1 MDVFTKKRLTIA
13 SVVYWLLFAYIVI
26 ALVWW
31 FIALE
36 KQNHQMAT
44 YKISELKMDDPSFQT
59 KYNEITEARRL
70 KNIQYIG
77 EGSIFLIVILA
88 ASIFVYQAVRRQIR
102 LQNQQEN
109 FMMAITHELKTPI
122 AIAKLNLET
131 LLKYSLPEE
140 KKQKMLQATLQET
153 NRLNTLASNILVSSQ
168 LEGGRYRISKEEL
181 DLSDLVKTAF
191 NDFKN
196 RFPDRPWHS
205 EIEPEIDFDGD
216 PLLLQILVNNLLENA
231 IKYSPKE
238 GLITCKLNQKNRTV
252 LFQVMDEGAGIPDD
266 EKKRVFEKFYRIG
279 NETTRTA
286 KGTGLG
292 LYLCKKIVEDHHG
305 HIRVADNLT
314 RGSNFMVSFIIKH
327 AHEQ

>member
-1 MDVFTKKRLTIA
+1 MDVFTKKRLVTA
-13 SVVYWLLFAYIVI
+13 SIVYWLLLCYIVV

-31 FIALE
+31 FIALQR
-36 KQNHQMAT
+36 QNHQMAS
-44 YKISELKMDDPSFQT
+44 YKMSELKMDDPTFQT
-59 KYNEITEARRL
+59 KYQSLVEEKRR
-70 KNIQYIG
+70 KDFRNIG
-77 EGSIFLIVILA
+77 EGSIFLAVILV

-131 LLKYSLPEE
+131 LLKYALPEE

-153 NRLNTLASNILVSSQ
+153 SRLNTLASNILVSSQ

-181 DLSDLVKTAF
+181 DLSDLVKTTY
-191 NDFKN
+191 NDFPN
-196 RFPDRPWHS
+196 RFPDRKFHS
-205 EIEPEIDFDGD
+205 EIEPEIDIDGD
-216 PLLLQILVNNLLENA
+216 LLLLQILVNNLIENA

-238 GLITCKLNQKNRTV
+238 GIITCKLSQKNKTV
-252 LFQVMDEGAGIPDD
+252 LFQVQDEGAGIPDD

-279 NETTRTA
+279 NETTRTT

-305 HIRVADNLT
+305 HIKVADNT
-314 RGSNFMVSFIIKH
+314 PRGSNFMVSFSVKH
-327 AHEQ
+327 THE

>member
-1 MDVFTKKRLTIA
+1 MDVFTKKRLAVA
-13 SVVYWLLFAYIVI
+13 SIVYWLLFAYIVV

-36 KQNHQMAT
+36 KQNHLMAT

-59 KYNEITEARRL
+59 KYSEITEARHL

-140 KKQKMLQATLQET
+140 KKLKMLQATLQET

-196 RFPDRPWHS
+196 RFPDRQWHS
-205 EIEPEIDFDGD
+205 EIEPEIDMDGD
-216 PLLLQILVNNLLENA
+216 PLLLQILVNNLIENA

-238 GLITCKLNQKNRTV
+238 GLITCKLGHKNRTI

-279 NETTRTA
+279 NETTRTT

-305 HIRVADNLT
+305 HIKVADNLT
-314 RGSNFMVSFIIKH
+314 RGSNFMVSFTIKH

>member
-1 MDVFTKKRLTIA
+1 MDVFTKKRLTVASIA
-13 SVVYWLLFAYIVI
+13 YWLLLAYIVV

-31 FIALE
+31 FIALQR
-36 KQNHQMAT
+36 QNHQMAN
-44 YKISELKMDDPSFQT
+44 YKISELKMDDPAFQT
-59 KYNEITEARRL
+59 KYQTITDEKRR
-70 KNIQYIG
+70 KDIRNIG
-77 EGSIFLIVILA
+77 EGSSFLVVILI

-102 LQNQQEN
+102 LQHQQEN

-131 LLKYSLPEE
+131 LLKYTLPEE

-181 DLSDLVKTAF
+181 DFSDLVKTAV

-196 RFPDRPWHS
+196 RFPDRQWQS
-205 EIEPEIDFDGD
+205 EIESEIDLDGD
-216 PLLLQILVNNLLENA
+216 SLLLQILVNNLIENA
-231 IKYSPKE
+231 IKYSPKD
-238 GLITCKLNQKNRTV
+238 GLITCKLFQKNKTIQ
-252 LFQVMDEGAGIPDD
+252 FNVMDEGPGIPDD
-266 EKKRVFEKFYRIG
+266 EKKQVFEKFYRIG
-279 NETTRTA
+279 NETTRTT

-305 HIRVADNLT
+305 HIRVTDNLN
-314 RGSNFMVSFIIKH
+314 RGCNFMVSFTVKH
-327 AHEQ
+327 THEQ

>member
-1 MDVFTKKRLTIA
+1 MDVFTKKRLQVA
-13 SVVYWLLFAYIVI
+13 SITYWLLLGYIVV

-31 FIALE
+31 FIALQR
-36 KQNHQMAT
+36 QNHQMAN

-59 KYNEITEARRL
+59 KYLQINDEKRRHDFR
-70 KNIQYIG
+70 NIG
-77 EGSIFLIVILA
+77 EGAIFLIVILI

-102 LQNQQEN
+102 LQHQQEN

-131 LLKYSLPEE
+131 LLKYSLSEE

-168 LEGGRYRISKEEL
+168 LEGGRYRIAKEEL
-181 DLSDLVKTAF
+181 DFSDLTKTAI

-196 RFPDRPWHS
+196 RFPERPFQC
-205 EIEPEIDFDGD
+205 EIEPEIDINGD
-216 PLLLQILVNNLLENA
+216 PLLLQILVNNLIENA

-238 GLITCKLNQKNRTV
+238 GLITFKLFQKNKTIQ
-252 LFQVMDEGAGIPDD
+252 FHVMDEGPGIPED
-266 EKKRVFEKFYRIG
+266 EKKRIFEKFYRIG

-292 LYLCKKIVEDHHG
+292 LYLCKKIVEDHKG
-305 HIRVADNLT
+305 NIKVADNLP
-314 RGSNFMVSFIIKH
+314 RGSTFMVSFTVKH

>member
-1 MDVFTKKRLTIA
+1 MDVFTKKRLTVASIA
-13 SVVYWLLFAYIVI
+13 YWLLLAYIVV

-31 FIALE
+31 FIALQR
-36 KQNHQMAT
+36 QNHQMAN

-59 KYNEITEARRL
+59 KYQTITDEKRR
-70 KNIQYIG
+70 KDIRNIG
-77 EGSIFLIVILA
+77 EGSSFLVVILI

-102 LQNQQEN
+102 LQHQQEN

-131 LLKYSLPEE
+131 LLKYTLPEE

-181 DLSDLVKTAF
+181 DFSDLVKTAV

-196 RFPDRPWHS
+196 RFPDRQWQS
-205 EIEPEIDFDGD
+205 EIESEIDLDGD
-216 PLLLQILVNNLLENA
+216 SLLLQILVNNLIENA
-231 IKYSPKE
+231 IKYSPKD
-238 GLITCKLNQKNRTV
+238 GLITCKLFQKNKTIQ
-252 LFQVMDEGAGIPDD
+252 FNVMDEGPGIPDD
-266 EKKRVFEKFYRIG
+266 EKKQVFEKFYRIG
-279 NETTRTA
+279 NETTRTT

-305 HIRVADNLT
+305 HIRVTDNLN
-314 RGSNFMVSFIIKH
+314 RGCNFMVSFTVKH
-327 AHEQ
+327 THEQ

>member
-1 MDVFTKKRLTIA
+1 
-13 SVVYWLLFAYIVI
+13 
-26 ALVWW
+26 
-31 FIALE
+31 
-36 KQNHQMAT
+36 MAN

-59 KYNEITEARRL
+59 KYLQINDEKRRHDFR
-70 KNIQYIG
+70 NIG
-77 EGSIFLIVILA
+77 EGAIFLIVILI

-102 LQNQQEN
+102 LQHQQEN

-131 LLKYSLPEE
+131 LLKYSLSEE

-168 LEGGRYRISKEEL
+168 LEGGRYRIAKEEL
-181 DLSDLVKTAF
+181 DFSDLTKTAI

-196 RFPDRPWHS
+196 RFPERPFQC
-205 EIEPEIDFDGD
+205 EIEPEIDINGD
-216 PLLLQILVNNLLENA
+216 PLLLQILVNNLIENA

-238 GLITCKLNQKNRTV
+238 GLITFKLFQKNKTIQ
-252 LFQVMDEGAGIPDD
+252 FHVMDEGPGIPED
-266 EKKRVFEKFYRIG
+266 EKKRIFEKFYRIG

-292 LYLCKKIVEDHHG
+292 LYLCKKIVEDHKG
-305 HIRVADNLT
+305 NIKVADNLP
-314 RGSNFMVSFIIKH
+314 RGSTFMVSFTVKH